1 MISSLYHHDCRE
13 ILQLHLHGDTARKQF
28 CSFIFYFL
36 STELKEILIQECVIC
51 WFATQNGKIQIVQL
65 MLIVLPE
72 TEELLNS
79 AKMP

>member
-1 MISSLYHHDCRE
+1 MIAGKSYSCTYTE
-13 ILQLHLHGDTARKQF
+13 TLQWKQF

-36 STELKEILIQECVIC
+36 SIELKEILIQECVIC